1 MTSAQ
6 LEFERRGQVPRK
18 VAVPESVTIGGR
30 ADAAVLP
37 LLLPVEITSRELDAK
52 ILLGL
57 FAAERGYDVIVGRN
71 QPLKS
76 PLLPRSIFLCKSVRR
91 FQSVKPPF
99 ILGHSVV
106 AMDEEG
112 LVRFPDQFQSMRLE
126 TEVFRATRAL
136 LAWGRDNA
144 EHWTRLPNY
153 DGTPIFET
161 GNPRAD
167 LLRPEL
173 RGFHAEAARKLGER
187 YGPFVLVNTNFS
199 IVNHFTPGFNPVKPT
214 RNVPLAVFQAAADG
228 LVRHKTALMGEFGAL
243 LPRLAAAIAPVKLI
257 VRPHPSENRQPWQE
271 AVRDLA
277 NAEVVFEGAV
287 VPWLLAASCVIHNG
301 CTSAIESRVLGT
313 PAIAFRPVR
322 SSAHDLELPNAVS
335 VECDTADAVVACAM
349 TALAGGDPR
358 LAKGLPVPELLRH
371 HIANLDGRFA
381 CERILDAFEESRAA
395 LLAPP
400 PPRPLKDRGF
410 RVLSYGLGEL
420 GRRFPVTE
428 RLQYIKH
435 VFPGMPAA
443 EIFDKVALVQ
453 RLLNRFHDVEVV
465 ALRDDAVR
473 FRRSGKPN
481 APRHDA

>member
-1 MTSAQ
+1 MTSVQ
-6 LEFERRGQVPRK
+6 LKFERRGSVPRK
-18 VAVPESVTIGGR
+18 VAGPGI
-30 ADAAVLP
+30 AASGDHAAASALP

-112 LVRFPDQFQSMRLE
+112 LVRFPDAFQSMRLE
-126 TEVFRATRAL
+126 SEVFHATRAL
-136 LAWGRDNA
+136 LAWGRSNA
-144 EHWTRLPNY
+144 EHWARLPNY

-173 RGFHAEAARKLGER
+173 RGFHAAAADQLAAR
-187 YGPFVLVNTNFS
+187 YGSFVLVNTNFS

-214 RNVPLAVFQAAADG
+214 KNVPLEVFQQAASG
-228 LVRHKTALMGEFGAL
+228 LVQHKTALMAEFRAL
-243 LPRLAAAIAPVKLI
+243 LPRLADAIAPFKLI
-257 VRPHPSENRQPWQE
+257 IRPHPSENRQPWHE
-271 AVRDLA
+271 AVRNLP

-287 VPWLLAASCVIHNG
+287 VPWLMAARCVIHNG
-301 CTSAIESRVLGT
+301 CTSAIEARVLGT

-322 SSAHDLELPNAVS
+322 SAACDLELPNAVS
-335 VECDTADAVVACAM
+335 LECSTADEVVDCARA
-349 TALAGGDPR
+349 ALAESDPR
-358 LAKGLPVPELLRH
+358 LAKGLPVPDLLRQ
-371 HIANLDGRFA
+371 HIANLDGPFA
-381 CERILDAFEESRAA
+381 CERILAALEESSQT

-453 RLLNRFHDVEVV
+453 RLLDRFHDVEVS
-465 ALRDDAVR
+465 ALRDDAVQ
-473 FRRSGKPN
+473 FRKANRRDG
-481 APRHDA
+481 

>member
-6 LEFERRGQVPRK
+6 LEFEGRGRAPHK
-18 VAVPESVTIGGR
+18 VAVVGSVAIGGR
-30 ADAAVLP
+30 AAAPVLP

-112 LVRFPDQFQSMRLE
+112 LVRFPDAFQSMRLE
-126 TEVFRATRAL
+126 TEVFHAARAL
-136 LAWGRDNA
+136 FAWGRDNA
-144 EHWTRLPNY
+144 DHWRRLPNY

-173 RGFHAEAARKLGER
+173 RGFHAEAASRLRER
-187 YGPFVLVNTNFS
+187 CGPFVLVNTNFS

-214 RNVPLAVFQAAADG
+214 SNVPLAVFQAAAGG
-228 LVRHKTALMGEFGAL
+228 LAQHKAALMAAFRTL
-243 LPRLAAAIAPVKLI
+243 LPELAAAIAPARLI
-257 VRPHPSENRQPWQE
+257 VRPHPSENHEPWRE
-271 AVRDLA
+271 MVRGLP

-287 VPWLLAASCVIHNG
+287 VPWLLAASCVVHNG
-301 CTSAIESRVLGT
+301 CTSAVEARILGT

-322 SSAHDLELPNAVS
+322 STAHDLELPNAVS
-335 VECDTADAVVACAM
+335 VECRTMDRVVDCARA
-349 TALAGGDPR
+349 ALAGNDAR
-358 LAKGLPVPELLRH
+358 LAKGLAAPELLRQH
-371 HIANLDGRFA
+371 VANLDGRFA
-381 CERILDAFEESRAA
+381 CERILDAFEQCRDA

-410 RVLSYGLGEL
+410 RILSYGLGEL

-443 EIFDKVALVQ
+443 EIFDKVALIR
-453 RLLNRFHDVEVV
+453 RLLDRFHDIEVT

-473 FRRSGKPN
+473 FARSG
-481 APRHDA
+481 HDA

>member
-6 LEFERRGQVPRK
+6 LKFERRGRVPHK
-18 VAVPESVTIGGR
+18 VAVPGSDTIGGR
-30 ADAAVLP
+30 APSPALP
-37 LLLPVEITSRELDAK
+37 MLLPVEITSRELDAK

-112 LVRFPDQFQSMRLE
+112 LVRFPDEFQSMRLE
-126 TEVFRATRAL
+126 TEVFNATRAL

-144 EHWTRLPNY
+144 EHWRRLPNY

-173 RGFHAEAARKLGER
+173 RGFHAAAAGALRDR
-187 YGPFVLVNTNFS
+187 YGPFVLLNTNFS

-214 RNVPLAVFQAAADG
+214 KNVPLAVFEEAAGG
-228 LVRHKTALMGEFGAL
+228 LARHKTALMAAFRAL
-243 LPRLAAAIAPVKLI
+243 VPELAAAIGPARLI
-257 VRPHPSENRQPWQE
+257 VRPHPSENHEPWHDV
-271 AVRDLA
+271 VRGLP
-277 NAEVVFEGAV
+277 NAEVVFEGGV
-287 VPWLLAASCVIHNG
+287 VPWLLASSCVVHNG
-301 CTSAIESRVLGT
+301 CTSAVEARVLGT

-322 SSAHDLELPNAVS
+322 SAAHDLELPNAVS
-335 VECDTADAVVACAM
+335 VECDTIDRVVDCALTAV
-349 TALAGGDPR
+349 AGSDPG
-358 LAKGLPVPELLRH
+358 LAKGLPVPELLRE
-371 HIANLDGRFA
+371 HIANLDGPFA
-381 CERILDAFEESRAA
+381 CERILDALEESRQA

-400 PPRPLKDRGF
+400 PSRPLKDRTF

-435 VFPGMPAA
+435 VFPGMPSA
-443 EIFDKVALVQ
+443 EIFDKVAVVQ
-453 RLLNRFHDVEVV
+453 RLLDRFHDIEVT

-473 FRRSGKPN
+473 FARSGHN
-481 APRHDA
+481 G

>member
-6 LEFERRGQVPRK
+6 LEFERRGRIPHK
-18 VAVPESVTIGGR
+18 VAVVESIAIGGR
-30 ADAAVLP
+30 AAVPVLP

-112 LVRFPDQFQSMRLE
+112 LVRFPDAFQSMRLE
-126 TEVFRATRAL
+126 TEVFHATRAL
-136 LAWGRDNA
+136 FAWGRDNA
-144 EHWTRLPNY
+144 DHWRRLPNY

-173 RGFHAEAARKLGER
+173 RGFHAEAASRLDER
-187 YGPFVLVNTNFS
+187 YGPFVLLNTNFS

-214 RNVPLAVFQAAADG
+214 KNVPLAVFQAAADG
-228 LVRHKTALMGEFGAL
+228 LARHKTALMGAFRAL
-243 LPRLAAAIAPVKLI
+243 LPKLAAAIAPARLI
-257 VRPHPSENRQPWQE
+257 IRPHPSENHEPWHE
-271 AVRDLA
+271 AVRGLP

-287 VPWLLAASCVIHNG
+287 VPWLMAASCVVHNG
-301 CTSAIESRVLGT
+301 CTSAIEARALGT

-322 SSAHDLELPNAVS
+322 STAHDLELPNAVS
-335 VECDTADAVVACAM
+335 VECDKVDQVLDCARS
-349 TALAGGDPR
+349 ALAGNDAR
-358 LAKGLPVPELLRH
+358 LVKGLAAPELLRH
-371 HIANLDGRFA
+371 HVANLDGRFA
-381 CERILDAFEESRAA
+381 CERILDAFAESREA

-410 RVLSYGLGEL
+410 RILSYGLGEL

-428 RLQYIKH
+428 RLQYIRH

-443 EIFDKVALVQ
+443 EIFEKVALIR
-453 RLLNRFHDVEVV
+453 RLLDRFHDIEVT

-473 FRRSGKPN
+473 FACSG
-481 APRHDA
+481 HDG

>member
-1 MTSAQ
+1 MTSVQ
-6 LEFERRGQVPRK
+6 LKFERRGQVPHK
-18 VAVPESVTIGGR
+18 VAVPGSEAIGER
-30 ADAAVLP
+30 PAIPALP

-112 LVRFPDQFQSMRLE
+112 LVRFPDAFQSMRLE
-126 TEVFRATRAL
+126 TEVFHATRAL
-136 LAWGRDNA
+136 LAWGRSNA
-144 EHWTRLPNY
+144 EHWARLPNY

-173 RGFHAEAARKLGER
+173 RGFHAAAADELAARH
-187 YGPFVLVNTNFS
+187 GPFVLVNTNFS

-214 RNVPLAVFQAAADG
+214 KNVPLAVFQQAASG
-228 LVRHKTALMGEFGAL
+228 LAQHKTALMAEFCAL
-243 LPRLAAAIAPVKLI
+243 VPRLAAAIAPLKLI
-257 VRPHPSENRQPWQE
+257 VRPHPSENHEPWHDV
-271 AVRDLA
+271 VREIP
-277 NAEVVFEGAV
+277 NAEVVFEGGV
-287 VPWLLAASCVIHNG
+287 VPWLMAASCVVHNG
-301 CTSAIESRVLGT
+301 CTSAIEARVLGT

-322 SSAHDLELPNAVS
+322 SAACDLELPNAVS
-335 VECDTADAVVACAM
+335 IECGTADQVIDCAR
-349 TALAGGDPR
+349 TALGGSDPE

-371 HIANLDGRFA
+371 HIANLDGAFA
-381 CERILDAFEESRAA
+381 CERILAALERSREA

-400 PPRPLKDRGF
+400 PPRRLKDRAF

-453 RLLNRFHDVEVV
+453 RLLDRFHDIEVS

-473 FRRSGKPN
+473 FRKASG
-481 APRHDA
+481 HDG

>member
-6 LEFERRGQVPRK
+6 LKFERRGRAPHR
-18 VAVPESVTIGGR
+18 VAVPGSNAIGGR
-30 ADAAVLP
+30 PALPVLP

-112 LVRFPDQFQSMRLE
+112 LVRFPDAFQSMRLE
-126 TEVFRATRAL
+126 TEVFHATRAL

-144 EHWTRLPNY
+144 EHWRRLPNY

-173 RGFHAEAARKLGER
+173 RGFHAEATRKLAQR

-214 RNVPLAVFQAAADG
+214 KNVPLAVFQEAANG
-228 LVRHKTALMGEFGAL
+228 LVQHKTALMAAFLAL
-243 LPRLAAAIAPVKLI
+243 VPRLAAAIAPVKLI
-257 VRPHPSENRQPWQE
+257 VRPHPSENRQPWE
-271 AVRDLA
+271 EVVRDLP

-287 VPWLLAASCVIHNG
+287 VPWLIAASCVIHNG
-301 CTSAIESRVLGT
+301 CTSAIEARVLRT
-313 PAIAFRPVR
+313 PAIAFRPLR
-322 SSAHDLELPNAVS
+322 SLAHDLELPNAVS
-335 VECDTADAVVACAM
+335 AECDTEGQVIDCARI
-349 TALAGGDPR
+349 ALAGSDPK

-371 HIANLDGRFA
+371 HIANLDGPFA
-381 CERILDAFEESRAA
+381 CERILDALQESREA

-400 PPRPLKDRGF
+400 PRRALKDRGF
-410 RVLSYGLGEL
+410 RILSYGLGEL

-453 RLLNRFHDVEVV
+453 RLLDRFHDIEVT

-473 FRRSGKPN
+473 FAHSGY
-481 APRHDA
+481 DG

>member
-6 LEFERRGQVPRK
+6 LKFERRGPVPRK
-18 VAVPESVTIGGR
+18 VAGPAS
-30 ADAAVLP
+30 AAVGGPAPRPALP

-112 LVRFPDQFQSMRLE
+112 LVRFPDEFQSMRLE
-126 TEVFRATRAL
+126 TEVFNATRAL
-136 LAWGRDNA
+136 LAWGRSNA
-144 EHWTRLPNY
+144 EHWARLPNY

-173 RGFHAEAARKLGER
+173 RGFHAAAADQLTAR
-187 YGPFVLVNTNFS
+187 YGPFVLLNTNFS

-214 RNVPLAVFQAAADG
+214 KNVPLAVFQQAADG
-228 LVRHKTALMGEFGAL
+228 LVQHKTALMAEFLSL

-257 VRPHPSENRQPWQE
+257 VRPHPSENRQPWHE
-271 AVRDLA
+271 AVRSIP
-277 NAEVVFEGAV
+277 NAAVVFEGGV
-287 VPWLLAASCVIHNG
+287 VPWLMAARCVIHNG
-301 CTSAIESRVLGT
+301 CTSAIEARVLGT

-322 SSAHDLELPNAVS
+322 SAACDLELPNAVS
-335 VECDTADAVVACAM
+335 IECETPDQVVDCAQA
-349 TALAGGDPR
+349 ALDGGDPK
-358 LAKGLPVPELLRH
+358 LAKGLAVPELLRH
-371 HIANLDGRFA
+371 HIASLDGPFA
-381 CERILDAFEESRAA
+381 CERILAALDESREA

-443 EIFDKVALVQ
+443 EIFDKVVLIQ
-453 RLLNRFHDVEVV
+453 RLLDRFHDIEVS

-473 FRRSGKPN
+473 FRRVSRNDG
-481 APRHDA
+481 